1 MDRKPKTTQ
10 EGSLVETNLPVGKSI
25 RLLAFLGRWT
35 LVCLGNWNLS
45 LNLMKV
51 SSLKEHSSLRA
62 WNDRG
67 EAETEIREDEGTET
81 TVSVSTLPIPA
92 LEDRLASKSLDLT
105 LEPIFSLL
113 KTPRTNSNQSKD

>member
-1 MDRKPKTTQ
+1 
-10 EGSLVETNLPVGKSI
+10 
-25 RLLAFLGRWT
+25 
-35 LVCLGNWNLS
+35 
-45 LNLMKV
+45 MKV
-51 SSLKEHSSLRA
+51 SSLKEHYSLRA

-105 LEPIFSLL
+105 LEPIFSLF
-113 KTPRTNSNQSKD
+113 RTLRTDSNQPKD